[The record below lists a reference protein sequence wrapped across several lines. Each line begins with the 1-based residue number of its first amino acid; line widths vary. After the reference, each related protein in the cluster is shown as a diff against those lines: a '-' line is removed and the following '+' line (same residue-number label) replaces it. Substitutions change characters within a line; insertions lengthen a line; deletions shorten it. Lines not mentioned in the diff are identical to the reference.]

1 MTAALAYQRRWK
13 TLRVLALS
21 LVIIGLDN
29 TILNVAL
36 PSLQEHFD
44 ASSSTLQWMV
54 DSYLVTFAGLLLT
67 LGTLGDRFG
76 RKRALQTGIAL
87 FGLSSLAVLFVETST
102 QLIAVRALMGV
113 GGALI
118 MPATLSII
126 TNVFPREERAKAIG
140 IWAGTA
146 SIGVGLGPL
155 FGGLLLEYFDWYSVF
170 LVNVPVAIVAFVAG
184 MRLVPESRDPNPGRF
199 DVPGALLSIG
209 ALVALIYAIIEAP
222 EKGWLDP
229 ATLGVFG
236 TALALGAMFVAWE
249 LRTTAPML
257 DLSLFRNPR
266 FGIGSMSISL
276 ASFSLFGAIFVITQ
290 FLQFAKG
297 YSPLEAGAAMVPV
310 AFGLMLGAVSSTKL
324 AARMGTTRVV
334 AFGLTGLGTML
345 ATTLL
350 WTSDMP
356 YWPIGVWF
364 FGAAV
369 SMGYILGPATAS
381 VMGAV
386 PKEKSGVASA
396 MNDVTRQVGGSL
408 GTAIIGSL
416 VTSFYGS
423 RVADAAS
430 GLPSGTEDA
439 VKDSIGTAD
448 AVAAQLPA
456 DQGASLAHSAANAFT
471 DALGLGLCAAAVAAF
486 AAAVIVIRRL
496 PARAA
501 EEPRHSGPV
510 EVAVQAGGAS

>member
-1 MTAALAYQRRWK
+1 MSAALAYQQRWK

-54 DSYLVTFAGLLLT
+54 DSYLVSFAGLLLT
-67 LGTLGDRFG
+67 MGTLGDRFG
-76 RKRALQTGIAL
+76 RKRALQTGIAI

-146 SIGVGLGPL
+146 AIGVGLGPL
-155 FGGLLLEYFDWYSVF
+155 FGGLLLEYFDWSSVF
-170 LVNVPVAIVAFVAG
+170 LVNVPVALVAFLAG
-184 MRLVPESRDPNPGRF
+184 MRLVPDSRDPDPGRF
-199 DVPGALLSIG
+199 DVPGALLSIA
-209 ALVALIYAIIEAP
+209 ALVSVIYAVIEAP
-222 EKGWLDP
+222 ERGWLDP
-229 ATLGVFG
+229 TILGAFG
-236 TALALGAMFVAWE
+236 GALALGAVFVAWE
-249 LRTTAPML
+249 LRTASPML

-266 FGIGSMSISL
+266 FGIGSLSISL
-276 ASFSLFGAIFVITQ
+276 AFFSLFGAIFALTQ
-290 FLQFAKG
+290 FLQFAKD
-297 YSPLEAGAAMVPV
+297 YSPLEAGAAMVPL
-310 AFGLMLGAVSSTKL
+310 AFGLMLGATRSAKL
-324 AARMGTTRVV
+324 AERFGTTRVV
-334 AFGLTGLGTML
+334 AGGLLGLGAML

-364 FGAAV
+364 FAV
-369 SMGYILGPATAS
+369 ALSMGCVMGPATNS

-386 PKEKSGVASA
+386 PKEKAGVASA
-396 MNDVTRQVGGSL
+396 MNDVTRQLGGAL

-416 VTSFYGS
+416 VASFYSS

-430 GLPSGTEDA
+430 GLPSGPQDA

-456 DQGASLAHSAANAFT
+456 DQGSSLAHSAANAFS
-471 DALGLGLCAAAVAAF
+471 DALGLGLSAAAVAAF

-496 PARAA
+496 PAHAAQEPQRRAA
-501 EEPRHSGPV
+501 PA
-510 EVAVQAGGAS
+510 VAAA

>member
-1 MTAALAYQRRWK
+1 MSSALIHERRWK
-13 TLRVLALS
+13 ILRVLALS

-87 FGLSSLAVLFVETST
+87 FGLSSLAVLFVQTST

-170 LVNVPVAIVAFVAG
+170 LVNVPVALVAFLAG
-184 MRLVPESRDPNPGRF
+184 MRFVPESRDPNPGRF

-209 ALVALIYAIIEAP
+209 ALVSLIYALIEAP

-229 ATLGVFG
+229 IIVAAFG
-236 TALALGAMFVAWE
+236 AAIVLGALFVVWE
-249 LRTTAPML
+249 KRTSSPML
-257 DLSLFRNPR
+257 DLGLFRNPR
-266 FGIGSMSISL
+266 FAIGSMSISF
-276 ASFSLFGAIFVITQ
+276 ASFSLFGAIFVMTQ
-290 FLQFAKG
+290 YLQFAKD
-297 YSPLEAGAAMVPV
+297 YSPLQAGAAMVPL
-310 AFGLMLGAVSSTKL
+310 AFGLMLGATRSTKV
-324 AARMGTTRVV
+324 AAIVGTKRIV
-334 AFGLTGLGTML
+334 AGGLIGLGVTL
-345 ATTLL
+345 TTTLL
-350 WTSDMP
+350 WTADMP

-364 FGAAV
+364 FFAAF
-369 SMGYILGPATAS
+369 SMGCIMGPATGS

-408 GTAIIGSL
+408 GTAVIGSL
-416 VTSFYGS
+416 ITSFYGS
-423 RVADAAS
+423 RIADAAS
-430 GLPSGTEDA
+430 ALPSGTQDT
-439 VKDSIGTAD
+439 VKDSIGSAD

-456 DQGASLAHSAANAFT
+456 DQGASLAHSAATAFT
-471 DALGLGLCAAAVAAF
+471 DALGLGLCVAAVAAL
-486 AAAVIVIRRL
+486 AAAVVVIRRL

-501 EEPRHSGPV
+501 DEPQRGPAL
-510 EVAVQAGGAS
+510 EVAVEGSAS